1 MVYKHE
7 YEYESNKM
15 EHENFSDFPKKDQKE
30 RQERQRRQ
38 GRQRRQRR
46 QGLKVFKKILGWIPG
61 CWKSVPV
68 AVFVEG
74 KLVSLYNFW
83 PGEHSMAAQNKHI
96 WSKEM

>member
-1 MVYKHE
+1 MVYKH
-7 YEYESNKM
+7 EYESNKM

-30 RQERQRRQ
+30 RQE
-38 GRQRRQRR
+38 RQRRQRR

-68 AVFVEG
+68 AVFVDG
-74 KLVSLYNFW
+74 KLASLYNFW

>member
-1 MVYKHE
+1 MVYKH
-7 YEYESNKM
+7 EYESNKM

-38 GRQRRQRR
+38 G
-46 QGLKVFKKILGWIPG
+46 LKVFKKILGWIPG

-68 AVFVEG
+68 AVFVDG
-74 KLVSLYNFW
+74 KLASLYNFW

>member
-1 MVYKHE
+1 MVYKH
-7 YEYESNKM
+7 EYESNKM

-30 RQERQRRQ
+30 RQ
-38 GRQRRQRR
+38 GRQRR

-68 AVFVEG
+68 AVFVDG
-74 KLVSLYNFW
+74 KLASLYNFW

>member
-1 MVYKHE
+1 MMVYKH
-7 YEYESNKM
+7 EYESNKM
-15 EHENFSDFPKKDQKE
+15 EHENFSDFPKKGQKE
-30 RQERQRRQ
+30 RQE
-38 GRQRRQRR
+38 RQRR

-68 AVFVEG
+68 AVFVDG
-74 KLVSLYNFW
+74 KLASLYNFW